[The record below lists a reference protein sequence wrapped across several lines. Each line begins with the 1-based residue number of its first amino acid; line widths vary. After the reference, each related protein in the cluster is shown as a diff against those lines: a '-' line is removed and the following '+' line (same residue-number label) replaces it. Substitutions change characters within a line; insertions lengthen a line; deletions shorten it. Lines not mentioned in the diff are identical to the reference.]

1 MAGRKGVVVTESL
14 NSSDELFEFLG
25 RQGLCVLDAYQT
37 WCGPCKPVQENSCIF
52 CDEKIFC
59 RPNFYSN
66 IQPNQG
72 IFKRLKT
79 EVGADRIYFGLSDVD
94 KIPEL
99 EKYKGTCEPQFLYFG
114 GGMFFKKVL
123 EEN

>member
-1 MAGRKGVVVTESL
+1 MKLKNDVP
-14 NSSDELFEFLG
+14 F
-25 RQGLCVLDAYQT
+25 
-37 WCGPCKPVQENSCIF
+37 
-52 CDEKIFC
+52 
-59 RPNFYSN
+59 SN

-114 GGMFFKKVL
+114 GGTCFKKSSRKKL
-123 EEN
+123 IKKIKGS